1 MHFIYMLK
9 CFSIDILKISNIIF
23 QIEKILSKFD
33 KNKFNFV
40 EKIYKNFINIEIFN
54 IINNIKFN
62 IKINKI
68 NNIHEY
74 HMSINMIIK
83 NDYWLRYR
91 YLFFMS
97 LLI

>member
-23 QIEKILSKFD
+23 QIEKILSKFY

-74 HMSINMIIK
+74 HMPINMIIK